1 MEFKLSVSERLRGE
15 PLRADTDPP
24 LPDNPVDEGKTR
36 VVPDQVES
44 PLALSVAYRVVPA
57 TATPHIQT
65 GEGTMKAFRVIEVRV
80 DVDLGRAA
88 HLPVQLVDHR
98 LHVLSPPVPRRVAV
112 LVTGRARNRGAWI
125 EARGTRDAL
134 LLPGVHALAMAT
146 TLPRTRE
153 LASCMPSTG
162 NVVLDLDGRC
172 PSSGRGH
179 LDTSF
184 PRWLM
189 CCLMKTGSDKFP
201 MNSVNGRESFLTF
214 F

>member
-1 MEFKLSVSERLRGE
+1 MEFELSVSERLPGE

-65 GEGTMKAFRVIEVRV
+65 GEGTMKVFRVIEVRV

-98 LHVLSPPVPRRVAV
+98 LHVLSPPVARRVAG
-112 LVTGRARNRGAWI
+112 LVTVRARNRGAWI
-125 EARGTRDAL
+125 EARGD
-134 LLPGVHALAMAT
+134 
-146 TLPRTRE
+146 
-153 LASCMPSTG
+153 
-162 NVVLDLDGRC
+162 
-172 PSSGRGH
+172 
-179 LDTSF
+179 
-184 PRWLM
+184 
-189 CCLMKTGSDKFP
+189 
-201 MNSVNGRESFLTF
+201 
-214 F
+214 